1 MPEEFAAMS
10 VKQLRDGFETG
21 DLLPSDVT
29 AEALARIERLNP
41 ALNAFQLIDAEGA
54 GQAAA
59 LADARWRA
67 GAPLSPLDGLPLTIK
82 DTVDAAGWPTRSG
95 SRTTSE
101 TPAQTDAPVVA
112 RLREAGAVILGKTT
126 TPEFG
131 WKGMTDS
138 PLAGVTRNPW
148 NTAHTPG
155 GSSGGA
161 AAALAAGIGVLAHGT
176 DGGGSVR
183 IPASYCGLYGLKPT
197 FGRVPHHPQTS
208 PFATLISSGPIAR
221 SMADL
226 AALLMVMIRP
236 DARDW
241 YALPADAT
249 DYDAIVAEAPAS
261 LAGMRIAVSYDLG
274 GALIQPDVRD
284 AVARAA
290 AVFSDLGADV
300 TEVGPLI
307 APLRERFERYWLA
320 GFAYRTASIPEADRA
335 LMDPGLRAL
344 AEDGLKLSLSD
355 YYAGAEA
362 RVALGNEMSQFH
374 QHHDL
379 LLTPT
384 MPTSPP
390 PVETVYHSAQFDRF
404 DRAVPFTLPFNLTG
418 QPAASVPCGLCDQ
431 GLPIG
436 LQIVGPRF
444 AEATILKAAAAFEQA
459 VPAPKIRSGPLSVAE

>member
-1 MPEEFAAMS
+1 MSDEFAYMS
-10 VKQLRDGFETG
+10 ASRLRDGFETG
-21 DLLPSDVT
+21 AFLPSDVT
-29 AEALARIERLNP
+29 AAALARIDRLNP
-41 ALNAFQLIDAEGA
+41 ALNAFQVIDAD
-54 GQAAA
+54 AAA
-59 LADARWRA
+59 DAAASADGRWRA
-67 GAPLSPLDGLPLTIK
+67 GAPLGRLDGLPMTIK

-95 SRTTSE
+95 SRTTPE
-101 TPAQTDAPVVA
+101 TPAAADAPVVA

-131 WKGMTDS
+131 WKGMTNS
-138 PLAGVTRNPW
+138 PLAGITRNPW

-161 AAALAAGIGVLAHGT
+161 AAALAAGIGVMAHGT

-208 PFATLISSGPIAR
+208 PFATLISSGPLAR

-241 YALPADAT
+241 YALPTDPT
-249 DYDAIVAEAPAS
+249 DYEAIVAEPQSS
-261 LAGMRIAVSYDLG
+261 LAGMKIAVSYDLG
-274 GALIQPDVRD
+274 GAEIQSDIRG
-284 AVARAA
+284 AVAAAA
-290 AVFSDLGADV
+290 AVLADLGAEV
-300 TEVGPLI
+300 EEVGPII

-320 GFAYRTASIPEADRA
+320 GFAHRMRSIPEADRA

-344 AEDGLKLSLSD
+344 AEEGLKLGLSD

-362 RVALGNEMSQFH
+362 RAALGSDLNLFH
-374 QHHDL
+374 QRYDL

-384 MPTSPP
+384 MPTTPP
-390 PVETVYHSAQFDRF
+390 PVETVYHSADFDRF
-404 DRAVPFTLPFNLTG
+404 DKAVPFTLPFNLTG
-418 QPAASVPCGLCDQ
+418 QPAASVPCGLCDK

-459 VPAPKIRSGPLSVAE
+459 VPAPSYGGILP